1 MEKESVDSLVRD
13 KVLEIVVGF
22 DLLGDKLSRFRRE
35 RQNSVDEAVD
45 GVHTTRP
52 RCGGAF

>member
-1 MEKESVDSLVRD
+1 ME
-13 KVLEIVVGF
+13 
-22 DLLGDKLSRFRRE
+22 LLSSFTFNLKLRRYNKLSRFRRE